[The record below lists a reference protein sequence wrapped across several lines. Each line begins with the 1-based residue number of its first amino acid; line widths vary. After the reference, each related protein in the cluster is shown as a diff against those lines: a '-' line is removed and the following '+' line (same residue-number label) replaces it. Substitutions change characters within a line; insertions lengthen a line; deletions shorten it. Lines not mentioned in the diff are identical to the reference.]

1 MIIDGVKYSVRGFAT
16 LVSLALWGVAGDG
29 LAQVYPTKPIR
40 LVVGFA
46 PGGAADTVA
55 RAYGDQ
61 LGRALGQPIVIENR
75 AGAGSSIAAENVAHS
90 APDGYSVLIASP
102 ASISVNPA
110 LNPKLNYK
118 PSDLA
123 PIIKVSSSPLLLV
136 VNPTTGIN
144 SVKDLIA
151 VAKKDPDKLNY
162 ATSGVGS
169 APHFGAVLFSQMTG
183 IKMTHVPFKGGAP
196 AVMSVVAGDTQVT
209 FATPP
214 SVLPMVKAG
223 RLHALAVT
231 NRDRSALMPEIPG
244 MAEAG
249 VADFALAFWYGF
261 FVPAGTPPEIV
272 KKIFDATMIA
282 AQRPEVKATLAREGT
297 EIAVSRSPED
307 FAAFL
312 AEDAKFWVKLVKD
325 SGATAD

>member
-1 MIIDGVKYSVRGFAT
+1 MTRALMLAAV
-16 LVSLALWGVAGDG
+16 LALTGAEAM
-29 LAQVYPTKPIR
+29 AQAYPNKPVR

-55 RAYGDQ
+55 RALSEP
-61 LGRALGQPIVIENR
+61 LGRILGQPIIVENKP
-75 AGAGSSIAAENVAHS
+75 GAGSSIAAENVAKS

-102 ASISVNPA
+102 SSISVNPA
-110 LNPKLNYK
+110 INAKLTYK

-123 PIIKVSSSPLLLV
+123 PVTKVSSSPLLIV
-136 VNPTTGIN
+136 VNPGIGVN

-151 VAKKDPDKLNY
+151 TAKKDPGKLNY

-169 APHFGAVLFSQMTG
+169 APHFGAAHFSAIAGVQMV
-183 IKMTHVPFKGGAP
+183 HVPFKGGSP
-196 AVMSVVAGDTQVT
+196 AITSVVAGDTQLS

-214 SVLPMVKAG
+214 SVLGMVKAN
-223 RLHALAVT
+223 RLKALAVT
-231 NRDRSALMPEIPG
+231 SRDRSPLMPEIPG

-249 VADFALAFWYGF
+249 LPDYAMAFWYGL
-261 FVPAGTPPEIV
+261 FVPTGTPPDVV
-272 KKIFDATMIA
+272 KKLYAATIEAIQKPEFKA
-282 AQRPEVKATLAREGT
+282 ALAREGT
-297 EIAVSRSPED
+297 EVASSASPEE

-312 AEDAKFWVKLVKD
+312 AEDAKFWAKLAKD

>member
-1 MIIDGVKYSVRGFAT
+1 MMLRNVVAA
-16 LVSLALWGVAGDG
+16 SLLLLAPGA
-29 LAQVYPTKPIR
+29 LAQGYPNKPIR

-55 RAYGDQ
+55 RALSDH

-75 AGAGSSIAAENVAHS
+75 AGAGSSIAAENVAKS
-90 APDGYSVLIASP
+90 PPDGYSVLIASP

-123 PIIKVSSSPLLLV
+123 PVTKVSASPLLIV
-136 VNPTTGIN
+136 VNPGTGIT

-151 VAKKDPDKLNY
+151 AAKKDPGKLNY

-169 APHFGAVLFSQMTG
+169 APHFGAAHFSQVAGVEMV
-183 IKMTHVPFKGGAP
+183 HVPFKGGSP
-196 AVMSVVAGDTQVT
+196 AVVSVVAGDTHVS

-223 RLHALAVT
+223 RLRALAVT
-231 NRDRSALMPEIPG
+231 NRERSPLMPDIPG

-249 VADFALAFWYGF
+249 LPDYAMSFWYGL
-261 FVPAGTPPEIV
+261 FVPAGTPPDVV
-272 KKIFDATMIA
+272 KKLFDAAQSA
-282 AQRPEVKATLAREGT
+282 AQRPEVKAALAREGT
-297 EIAVSRSPED
+297 EVSLSKSPED

-312 AEDAKFWVKLVKD
+312 AEDAKFWQKLAKD
-325 SGATAD
+325 SEAKAD

>member
-1 MIIDGVKYSVRGFAT
+1 MR
-16 LVSLALWGVAGDG
+16 SLALAAALAMCAIASDA
-29 LAQVYPTKPIR
+29 LAQAYPAKPIR

-55 RAYGDQ
+55 RALAEP
-61 LGRALGQPIVIENR
+61 LGRALGQPIVVENR
-75 AGAGSSIAAENVAHS
+75 AGAGSSIAAENVAKS

-110 LNPKLNYK
+110 LNPKLNYR
-118 PSDLA
+118 PGDLS
-123 PIIKVSSSPLLLV
+123 PITKVSTSPLLIV
-136 VNPTTGIN
+136 VNPATGIGT
-144 SVKDLIA
+144 VKELIA
-151 VAKKDPDKLNY
+151 TAKKSPGKLNY

-169 APHFGAVLFSQMTG
+169 APHFGAALFSQVTG
-183 IKMTHVPFKGGAP
+183 VEMVHVPFKGGSP
-196 AVMSVVAGDTQVT
+196 AVMSLVAGDTQLS

-223 RLHALAVT
+223 RLRALAVT
-231 NRDRSALMPEIPG
+231 SLERSPLMPEVPG

-249 VADFALAFWYGF
+249 VPEFTIAFWYGL

-272 KKIFDATMIA
+272 KKLFDAATAA

-297 EIAVSRSPED
+297 EVALSRSPEE

-312 AEDAKFWVKLVKD
+312 GEDAKLWVRLAKE

>member
-1 MIIDGVKYSVRGFAT
+1 MKRILAALAAFA
-16 LVSLALWGVAGDG
+16 LASAPASAS
-29 LAQVYPTKPIR
+29 AQAYPARPIR

-55 RAYGDQ
+55 RALGEQ
-61 LGRALGQPIVIENR
+61 LGRALGQTIVVENR

-90 APDGYSVLIASP
+90 PPDGYSILIASP
-102 ASISVNPA
+102 SSISVNPA
-110 LNPKLNYK
+110 LNPKINYR
-118 PSDLA
+118 PSELA
-123 PIIKVSSSPLLLV
+123 PVTKVSASPLLLV
-136 VNPTTGIN
+136 VNPATGIA
-144 SVKDLIA
+144 SVQDLIA
-151 VAKKDPDKLNY
+151 KAKKEPGKLNY

-169 APHFGAVLFSQMTG
+169 APHFGAVLFSQITG
-183 IKMTHVPFKGGAP
+183 IRMVHVPFKGGAP

-223 RLHALAVT
+223 RLRALAVT
-231 NRDRSALMPEIPG
+231 NRERSPLMADIPG

-249 VADFALAFWYGF
+249 LPEYSLAFWYGL
-261 FVPAGTPPEIV
+261 FVPAGTPPEIIRR
-272 KKIFDATMIA
+272 IFEAATIA
-282 AQRPEVKATLAREGT
+282 AGKPEVKAALAREGT
-297 EIAVSRSPED
+297 EVVLSKSPED

-312 AEDAKFWVKLVKD
+312 REDAKFWVKLVKD

>member
-1 MIIDGVKYSVRGFAT
+1 MILRAFAIAAT
-16 LVSLALWGVAGDG
+16 LVASFDAA
-29 LAQVYPTKPIR
+29 AQAYPSKPVK

-61 LGRALGQPIVIENR
+61 LSRILGQPVVIENR
-75 AGAGSSIAAENVAHS
+75 AGAGSSIAADFVAKS
-90 APDGYSVLIASP
+90 PPDGYTLLIASP

-110 LNPKLNYK
+110 LNSKLTYK
-118 PSDLA
+118 ASDLV
-123 PIIKVSSSPLLLV
+123 PITKVSTSPLV
-136 VNPTTGIN
+136 IVANPATGIG
-144 SVKDLIA
+144 SLKELVA
-151 VAKKDPDKLNY
+151 YAKKNPGKLNY

-169 APHFGAVLFSQMTG
+169 APHFGAAYFSQIAGVEMV
-183 IKMTHVPFKGGAP
+183 HVPFKGGSP
-196 AVMSVVAGDTQVT
+196 AVVSVVAGDTQVS

-223 RLHALAVT
+223 RLKALAIS
-231 NRDRSALMPEIPG
+231 DPERSSLMPDIPG
-244 MAEAG
+244 TKEAG
-249 VADFALAFWYGF
+249 VPDYGIAFWYGF

-272 KKIFDATMIA
+272 KKIFEASVA
-282 AQRPEVKATLAREGT
+282 AGQKPEVKATLAREGT
-297 EIAVSRSPED
+297 EVALSKSPED

-312 AEDAKFWVKLVKD
+312 AGDAKFWIKLAKE

>member
-1 MIIDGVKYSVRGFAT
+1 MILRAFAIAAT
-16 LVSLALWGVAGDG
+16 LVASFDAA
-29 LAQVYPTKPIR
+29 AQAYPTKPVK

-61 LGRALGQPIVIENR
+61 LSRILGQPVVIENR
-75 AGAGSSIAAENVAHS
+75 AGAGSSIAADFVAKS
-90 APDGYSVLIASP
+90 PPDGYTLLIASP

-110 LNPKLNYK
+110 LNSKLTYK
-118 PSDLA
+118 ASDLV
-123 PIIKVSSSPLLLV
+123 PITKVSTSPLV
-136 VNPTTGIN
+136 IVANPATGIG
-144 SVKDLIA
+144 SLKELVA
-151 VAKKDPDKLNY
+151 YAKKNPGKLNY

-169 APHFGAVLFSQMTG
+169 APHFGAAYFSQIAGVEMV
-183 IKMTHVPFKGGAP
+183 HVPFKGGSP
-196 AVMSVVAGDTQVT
+196 AVVSVVAGDTQVS

-223 RLHALAVT
+223 RLKALAIS
-231 NRDRSALMPEIPG
+231 DPERSSLMPDIPG
-244 MAEAG
+244 TKEAG
-249 VADFALAFWYGF
+249 VPDYGIAFWYGF

-272 KKIFDATMIA
+272 KKIFEASVA
-282 AQRPEVKATLAREGT
+282 AGQKPEVKATLAREGT
-297 EIAVSRSPED
+297 EVALSKSPED

-312 AEDAKFWVKLVKD
+312 AGDAKFWIKLAKE

>member
-1 MIIDGVKYSVRGFAT
+1 MKSLLAAAIALAIA
-16 LVSLALWGVAGDG
+16 SLAGSAFGQG
-29 LAQVYPTKPIR
+29 YPAKPIR

-55 RAYGDQ
+55 RALGEE
-61 LGRALGQPIVIENR
+61 LGRALGQPIVVENR

-90 APDGYSVLIASP
+90 PPDGYSVLIASP
-102 ASISVNPA
+102 SSISVNPA
-110 LNPKLNYK
+110 LNPKINYK
-118 PSDLA
+118 PAELA
-123 PIIKVSSSPLLLV
+123 GVTQVSASPLLLV
-136 VNPTTGIN
+136 VNPGTGIA
-144 SVKDLIA
+144 SVRDLIA
-151 VAKKDPDKLNY
+151 QAKKEPGKLNY

-169 APHFGAVLFSQMTG
+169 APHFGAVLFSQVTG
-183 IKMTHVPFKGGAP
+183 ISMVHVPFKGGAP

-223 RLHALAVT
+223 RLRALAVT
-231 NRDRSALMPEIPG
+231 SRERSPLMPEIPG
-244 MAEAG
+244 MDEAG
-249 VADFALAFWYGF
+249 LPGYSLAFWYGL

-272 KKIFDATMIA
+272 RKLFEATTIA
-282 AQRPEVKATLAREGT
+282 AQKPEVKAALAREGT
-297 EIAVSRSPED
+297 EVVLSKSPEE

-312 AEDAKFWVKLVKD
+312 REDAKFWVKLVKD